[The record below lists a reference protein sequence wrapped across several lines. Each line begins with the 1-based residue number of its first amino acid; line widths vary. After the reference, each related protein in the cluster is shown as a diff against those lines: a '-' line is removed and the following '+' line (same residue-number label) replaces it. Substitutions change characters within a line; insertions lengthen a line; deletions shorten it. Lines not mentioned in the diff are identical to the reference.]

1 MNSVKLG
8 LCMMTVI
15 FYGAVASEKST
26 EKLIKNGEIALSG
39 YKLLPNGENSKVEE
53 ELLEVEETSC
63 CSCLKKLFAQQQVVK
78 TESY

>member
-1 MNSVKLG
+1 MNSLKFR
-8 LCMMTVI
+8 LCMMAVI

-53 ELLEVEETSC
+53 ESLEIEETSC
-63 CSCLKKLFAQQQVVK
+63 CACLDSLIQKLSNLRK
-78 TESY
+78 D